1 MSSGGAEIAVW
12 RDRIIVLSALAVI
25 TALSWAY
32 VSSLASGMQDMGMEM
47 AMPRMQPWSVTDFAM
62 TFAMWAVMMVAM
74 MTPSAAPMILVFVGI
89 NRRRQKQ
96 QVPYVPTGVFL
107 LGYLVVWAAF
117 SVLATAAQ
125 WGLHAVSLL
134 SPMAASTSPA
144 LGGILLLIAGIY
156 QWTPLKHA
164 CLSKCRSP
172 LGFILNEWREGR
184 RGAFLMG
191 LKHGSYC
198 TGCCWSLMALLFV
211 AGVMNLLWVAAIAG
225 LILLEKVAPAG
236 HRIGQAAGVLMVAG
250 GVVLLGQALWG
261 GMQPEM
267 SPGTE
272 SEPGMDFEP
281 GMDSMW
287 GSLVMNSQEDHQL
300 VEKAE

>member
-1 MSSGGAEIAVW
+1 MPNGVAEIALR
-12 RDRIIVLSALAVI
+12 RDRIIVVSSLVVI
-25 TALSWAY
+25 MALSWAY
-32 VSSLASGMQDMGMEM
+32 VSSLASDMQNMDVPTEL
-47 AMPRMQPWSVTDFAM
+47 AMPQMQAWGITNFAL
-62 TFAMWAVMMVAM
+62 TFVMWAVMMVAM
-74 MTPSAAPMILVFVGI
+74 MTPSAAPMILMFAGI

-96 QVPYVPTGVFL
+96 RAPYVSTSVFL

-134 SPMAASTSPA
+134 SPMMVSTSPV
-144 LGGILLLIAGIY
+144 LGGVLLLVAGIY

-172 LGFILNEWREGR
+172 LGFVLNEWREGR
-184 RGAFLMG
+184 WGALLMG

-225 LILLEKVAPAG
+225 FILLEKVAPAG
-236 HRIGQAAGVLMVAG
+236 QRMGQAAGGFMIAG
-250 GVVLLGQALWG
+250 GVVLLGLAWWG
-261 GMQPEM
+261 GMHHEM
-267 SPGTE
+267 TPGIE
-272 SEPGMDFEP
+272 SEPEMEPMSGME
-281 GMDSMW
+281 SM
-287 GSLVMNSQEDHQL
+287 
-300 VEKAE
+300 

>member
-1 MSSGGAEIAVW
+1 MLSS
-12 RDRIIVLSALAVI
+12 LAVI
-25 TALSWAY
+25 IALSWAY
-32 VSSLASGMQDMGMEM
+32 VSSLASDMQNMDVATEI
-47 AMPRMQPWSVTDFAM
+47 AMPQMQAWGVTDFAL
-62 TFAMWAVMMVAM
+62 TFVMWVVMMVAM
-74 MTPSAAPMILVFVGI
+74 MTPSAAPMILIFAGV

-96 QVPYVPTGVFL
+96 QVPYVPTSVFL

-134 SPMAASTSPA
+134 SPMMVSTSPV

-172 LGFILNEWREGR
+172 LGFVLNEWREGR
-184 RGAFLMG
+184 WGAFLMG

-198 TGCCWSLMALLFV
+198 TGCCWSLMALLFI

-225 LILLEKVAPAG
+225 FILLEKVAPAG
-236 HRIGQAAGVLMVAG
+236 HRMGRAAGVLMVAG
-250 GVVLLGQALWG
+250 GVVLLGLTLWG
-261 GMQPEM
+261 GMQPEIN
-267 SPGTE
+267 PGTE
-272 SEPGMDFEP
+272 SEPEMESEP
-281 GMDSMW
+281 GMGSM
-287 GSLVMNSQEDHQL
+287 
-300 VEKAE
+300 

>member
-1 MSSGGAEIAVW
+1 MASGVAEIALR
-12 RDRIIVLSALAVI
+12 RDRIIVLSSLAVI
-25 TALSWAY
+25 IALSWAY
-32 VSSLASGMQDMGMEM
+32 VSSLASDMQNMDVATEI
-47 AMPRMQPWSVTDFAM
+47 AMPQMQAWGVTDFAL
-62 TFAMWAVMMVAM
+62 TFVMWVVMMVAM
-74 MTPSAAPMILVFVGI
+74 MTPSAAPMILIFAGV

-96 QVPYVPTGVFL
+96 QVPYVPTSVFL

-134 SPMAASTSPA
+134 SPMMVSTSPV

-172 LGFILNEWREGR
+172 LGFVLNEWREGR
-184 RGAFLMG
+184 WGAFLMG

-198 TGCCWSLMALLFV
+198 TGCCWSLMALLFI

-225 LILLEKVAPAG
+225 FILLEKVAPAG
-236 HRIGQAAGVLMVAG
+236 HRMGRAAGVLMVAG
-250 GVVLLGQALWG
+250 GVVLLGLTLWG
-261 GMQPEM
+261 GMQPEIN
-267 SPGTE
+267 PGTE
-272 SEPGMDFEP
+272 SEPEMESEP
-281 GMDSMW
+281 GMGSM
-287 GSLVMNSQEDHQL
+287 
-300 VEKAE
+300 

>member
-1 MSSGGAEIAVW
+1 MSDGVAETVLR
-12 RDRIIVLSALAVI
+12 RDRIVVLSSLAVI
-25 TALSWAY
+25 TVLSWAY
-32 VSSLASGMQDMGMEM
+32 VSSLASDMQNMDITTEI
-47 AMPRMQPWSVTDFAM
+47 AMPQMQAWDVTDFAL
-62 TFAMWAVMMVAM
+62 TFVMWAVMMVAM
-74 MTPSAAPMILVFVGI
+74 MTPSAAPMILMFAGV

-96 QVPYVPTGVFL
+96 QVPHVPTSVFL

-125 WGLHAVSLL
+125 WGLHAISLL
-134 SPMAASTSPA
+134 SPMTVSTSPV

-172 LGFILNEWREGR
+172 LGFVLNEWREGR
-184 RGAFLMG
+184 WGAFLMG
-191 LKHGSYC
+191 IKHGSYC

-225 LILLEKVAPAG
+225 FILLEKVAPAG
-236 HRIGQAAGVLMVAG
+236 QRMGQAAGVLMVAG
-250 GVVLLGQALWG
+250 GVVLLGLTLWG

-267 SPGTE
+267 NPGTE
-272 SEPGMDFEP
+272 SEPGMESEA
-281 GMDSMW
+281 GMDSM
-287 GSLVMNSQEDHQL
+287 
-300 VEKAE
+300 

>member
-1 MSSGGAEIAVW
+1 MSSGVAETVLR
-12 RDRIIVLSALAVI
+12 RDRIIVLSSLAVI

-47 AMPRMQPWSVTDFAM
+47 AMPRMQAWGVTDFAL
-62 TFAMWAVMMVAM
+62 TFVMWAVMMVAM
-74 MTPSAAPMILVFVGI
+74 MTPSAAPMVLLFAGV

-96 QVPYVPTGVFL
+96 QGSYVPTSVFL
-107 LGYLVVWAAF
+107 LGYLMIWAAF

-134 SPMAASTSPA
+134 SPMMVSTSPI
-144 LGGILLLIAGIY
+144 LGGILLLLAGFY

-172 LGFILNEWREGR
+172 LGFVLNEWREGR
-184 RGAFLMG
+184 WGAFVMG

-211 AGVMNLLWVAAIAG
+211 AGVMNLVWVAAIAG
-225 LILLEKVAPAG
+225 FILLEKVAPAG
-236 HRIGQAAGVLMVAG
+236 HRMGRAAGVLMVAG
-250 GVVLLGQALWG
+250 GVVMLGLTLWG

-267 SPGTE
+267 NPGMESEPRME
-272 SEPGMDFEP
+272 SEPGM
-281 GMDSMW
+281 GSM
-287 GSLVMNSQEDHQL
+287 
-300 VEKAE
+300 

>member
-1 MSSGGAEIAVW
+1 MSSGIAETVLR
-12 RDRIIVLSALAVI
+12 RDRIIVLSSLAVI
-25 TALSWAY
+25 IALSWAY
-32 VSSLASGMQDMGMEM
+32 VSSLASDMQNMDMTTAM
-47 AMPRMQPWSVTDFAM
+47 AMPQMQAWDVTEFTL
-62 TFAMWAVMMVAM
+62 TFVMWAVMMVAM
-74 MTPSAAPMILVFVGI
+74 MTPSASPMILMFAGV
-89 NRRRQKQ
+89 NRRRQKH
-96 QVPYVPTGVFL
+96 QVAYVPTSVFL

-134 SPMAASTSPA
+134 SPMMVSTSPV

-184 RGAFLMG
+184 WGAFLMG

-225 LILLEKVAPAG
+225 FILLEKVSPAG
-236 HRIGQAAGVLMVAG
+236 HRMGQAAGVLMVAG
-250 GVVLLGQALWG
+250 GVVLLGLTLWG

-267 SPGTE
+267 NPGTE
-272 SEPGMDFEP
+272 SEPGM
-281 GMDSMW
+281 
-287 GSLVMNSQEDHQL
+287 GSTAVLTKIDPVACSQR
-300 VEKAE
+300 A